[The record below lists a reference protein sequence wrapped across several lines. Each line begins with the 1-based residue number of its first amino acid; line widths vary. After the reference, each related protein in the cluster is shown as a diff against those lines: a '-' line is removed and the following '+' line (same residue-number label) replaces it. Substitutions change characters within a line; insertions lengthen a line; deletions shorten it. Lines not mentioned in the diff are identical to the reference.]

1 MREQIDLINGLSLP
15 ARARLDPHQREAHSA
30 QADAAVLA
38 RRGYAPYYARMAGRR
53 PDMME
58 LLKER
63 WNEDVKTFARRLMET
78 DWEDV
83 RQKGVTTWN
92 TAKRLVRSE

>member
-1 MREQIDLINGLSLP
+1 
-15 ARARLDPHQREAHSA
+15 
-30 QADAAVLA
+30 
-38 RRGYAPYYARMAGRR
+38 
-53 PDMME
+53 MME